1 MRKIVTFEN
10 NPLTLVGRN
19 IKVNQK
25 APRFTA
31 TTNDLKDI
39 DLSFFNNK
47 IKLVSFFVS
56 LDTPVC
62 DIQVRELNKLGMD
75 LSNDTAIVGISKD
88 LPFAHKRFKETFNIK
103 NVLLISDFKHTSFG
117 INYGVLIKEWN
128 LLARGVMI
136 LDRKNTVRYIEIT
149 GELTNQPDYEEM
161 LNQLHYVIKKP
172 EMKSSEEDSHAC
184 IPSKG
189 DVLPLSI
196 KDIRKMTA
204 QHPEWEMVDD
214 KKLVRQFKFNTFV
227 DAKYFCNLISLIAE
241 EQGHH
246 PSFLLNYNRLKVTL
260 TTHAAGGLTENDF
273 IMAKI
278 IDELME

>member
-31 TTNDLKDI
+31 TTDDLKDI

-47 IKLVSFFVS
+47 IKLLSFFVS
-56 LDTPVC
+56 IDTPVC
-62 DIQVRELNKLGMD
+62 DIQIRELNKLGMN
-75 LSNDTAIVGISKD
+75 LSDDIEVVGISKD

-103 NVLLISDFKHTSFG
+103 NVKLISDFKHTSFG

-136 LDRKNTVRYIEIT
+136 LDRGNTVRYIEIT
-149 GELTNQPDYEEM
+149 RELTNQPDYEEM
-161 LNQLHYVIKKP
+161 LNQMDYVIKKP
-172 EMKSSEEDSHAC
+172 EMQSPEEDSHAC
-184 IPSKG
+184 IPCDKE
-189 DVLPLSI
+189 VPPLSI
-196 KDIRKMTA
+196 KDVRTMTA
-204 QHPEWEMVDD
+204 QHPEWELVDD
-214 KKLVRQFKFNTFV
+214 RKLVRQFTLDTFV
-227 DAKYFCNLISLIAE
+227 DAKYFCDLISLVAE
-241 EQGHH
+241 EQAHH

-273 IMAKI
+273 IMAEI
-278 IDELME
+278 IDGLME